1 MNSSERGT
9 TLSVFAVLFSIV
21 AVSNLLKPFQILG
34 PQTGF
39 VFLGYRLDPIGS
51 AVLGPAFG
59 IFLLAYAYGIWSMR
73 RWVLPLAHFY
83 ATWVVLN
90 LILFNIVTEAP
101 PTTLHLVGGIVYAVV
116 AIGVSVG
123 SAVILTRRKNELA

>member
-1 MNSSERGT
+1 MNPPERGT
-9 TLSVFAVLFSIV
+9 TLSVFAVLFSIL
-21 AVSNLLKPFQILG
+21 AISNLLKPFQILG

-59 IFLLAYAYGIWSMR
+59 IFLLAYAYGVWTMR

-90 LILFNIVTEAP
+90 VVLFSFVTEAP
-101 PTTLHLVGGIVYAVV
+101 PTTMRLVFGVVYAVV
-116 AIGVSVG
+116 AIGVSVS
-123 SAVILTRRKNELA
+123 SAVMLTRRKSELA